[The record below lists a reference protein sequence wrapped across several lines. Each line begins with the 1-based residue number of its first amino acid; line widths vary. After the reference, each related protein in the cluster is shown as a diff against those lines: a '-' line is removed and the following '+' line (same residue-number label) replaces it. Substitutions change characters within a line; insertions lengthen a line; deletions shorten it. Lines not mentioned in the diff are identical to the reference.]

1 MACCDALPFLNRDV
15 SDHIQSRIAKNETPK
30 YESSLKHNFITLTGV
45 MHNLNLTEMSREKLE
60 QEIMGLNRERAELI
74 EQLNQAPAA
83 IAGPELPTRSADDPT
98 EAIYVISS
106 VYKCDKCDKWHLGG
120 AATAWCL
127 SGDGIMVTNYHV
139 FENAKGARYGVA
151 SRDGEAW
158 PVMEVLADDKK
169 ADLAIFRVKGEGFQR
184 FAIGAPAEVG
194 DKIRVISHPNRKFFL
209 QTSGEVARYH
219 LHRSRKNKEGAV
231 RMSVTADYAK
241 GSSGGPVLNEAGE
254 VVGVVSSTQSIYY
267 SKDEEG
273 DQENLQMV
281 VKNTVPV
288 AAVKAMLE

>member
-1 MACCDALPFLNRDV
+1 MTGGPHLGGMIKILFPLALMGVAHAAPFVVDDMKLVREVQASLGKVADGDDGLSGEELSKAV
-15 SDHIQSRIAKNETPK
+15 SEAPPTCEVKLVGDLPK
-30 YESSLKHNFITLTGV
+30 S
-45 MHNLNLTEMSREKLE
+45 
-60 QEIMGLNRERAELI
+60 
-74 EQLNQAPAA
+74 
-83 IAGPELPTRSADDPT
+83 AGYSDLTRSVF
-98 EAIYVISS
+98 AITS
-106 VYKCDKCDKWHLGG
+106 VYKCGKCDKWHLGG

-158 PVMEVLADDKK
+158 PVMEVLAADKK
-169 ADLAIFRVKGEGFQR
+169 ADLAIFRVKGDGFQR